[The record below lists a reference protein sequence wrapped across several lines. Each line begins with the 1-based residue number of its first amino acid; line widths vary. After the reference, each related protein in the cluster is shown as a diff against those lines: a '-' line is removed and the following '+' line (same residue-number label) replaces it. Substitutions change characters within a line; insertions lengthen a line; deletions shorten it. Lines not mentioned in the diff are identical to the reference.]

1 MSAEVEAKNKSGGGR
16 RDRRR
21 SRRRRG
27 RRATAESPGSSVES
41 LTALQAEIVLL
52 REENARLTA
61 DVLHQPDLDTLLRRA
76 RSMSRG
82 ASPADAADDATQVLV
97 DAMVLRESLLALCR
111 EIARSMTHV
120 EARLAELGTVVDE
133 PTERS

>member
-1 MSAEVEAKNKSGGGR
+1 MSTETEAMKKSGKR

-27 RRATAESPGSSVES
+27 RRVAAESAAGSSAES
-41 LTALQAEIVLL
+41 LAALQAEVVLL

-61 DVLHQPDLDTLLRRA
+61 DGLHQPDLDALLRRA

-111 EIARSMTHV
+111 EITTSMTHV